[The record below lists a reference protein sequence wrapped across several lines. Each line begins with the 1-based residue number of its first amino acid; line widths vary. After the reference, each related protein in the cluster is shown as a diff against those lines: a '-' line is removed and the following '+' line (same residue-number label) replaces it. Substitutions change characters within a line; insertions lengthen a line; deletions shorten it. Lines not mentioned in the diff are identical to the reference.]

1 MNSLLKILCDG
12 RFHSGE
18 ELGRLLGVSRAAV
31 WKQIQKIEQ
40 TGLDVISRRGSGY
53 CLVAELEL
61 FDKNTL
67 IHSLSQTSRSLIKE
81 LRIESSVSS
90 TNDLVRNIA
99 EQGDATGLIVLA
111 EQQTA
116 GRGRR
121 GRQWVSPF
129 GRNIYLS
136 LGWGFDGGV
145 QVLEG
150 LSLAVG
156 VAVRRAIESCG
167 VDGLMFKWPND
178 LFLENKKVGG
188 ILLEV
193 LGDPSGF
200 CQVVVGVGINL
211 GMSDKNGK
219 LIDQP
224 WTDIRSVS
232 GQPVSRNG
240 LAAAII
246 EEMMALLAS
255 FHEVGFE
262 AYREEWLQSD
272 INADKEISLLL
283 MNKTI
288 RGIAR
293 GVDESG
299 ALKLEVGDEIKL
311 FSGGEISVRSA
322 E

>member
-1 MNSLLKILCDG
+1 MKGLLTILSDG

-18 ELGRLLGVSRAAV
+18 ELGSVLGISRTAV

-40 TGLDVISRRGSGY
+40 TGLEIKSRRGCGY
-53 CLVAELEL
+53 CLMAELEL
-61 FDKNTL
+61 LDRNTL
-67 IHSLSQTSRSLIKE
+67 IHNLSATARSLIRE
-81 LRIESSVSS
+81 LQVELSVPS
-90 TNDLVRNIA
+90 TNDLVRNAA

-121 GRQWVSPF
+121 GRLWISPF
-129 GRNIYLS
+129 GRNVYLS

-156 VAVRRAIESCG
+156 VAVRRAIQSCG
-167 VDGLMFKWPND
+167 IHGLMFKWPND
-178 LFLENKKVGG
+178 LFLEDKKVGG

-200 CQVVVGVGINL
+200 CQVIIGVGINL
-211 GMSDKNGK
+211 GMPDKSGE
-219 LIDQP
+219 LIDQA
-224 WTDIRSVS
+224 WTDIGLTS
-232 GQPVSRNG
+232 GRPVSRNR
-240 LAAAII
+240 LASAII
-246 EEMMALLAS
+246 EEMLALLEN
-255 FHEVGFE
+255 FHEVGF
-262 AYREEWLQSD
+262 APYREEWLRFD
-272 INADKEISLLL
+272 INADRKVNLIL
-283 MNKTI
+283 MNKTVQ
-288 RGIAR
+288 GIAR

-299 ALKLEVGDEIKL
+299 ALKLEIGDEIKR
-311 FSGGEISVRSA
+311 FSGGEISLRSA

>member
-1 MNSLLKILCDG
+1 MNDLLKILCDG

-18 ELGRLLGVSRAAV
+18 ELGRLLGISRAAV
-31 WKQIQKIEQ
+31 WKQIQRIEQ
-40 TGLDVISRRGSGY
+40 TGLEVKSRRGCGY

-61 FDKNTL
+61 LNRGALT
-67 IHSLSQTSRSLIKE
+67 HCLSDAVRSLIKE
-81 LRIESSVSS
+81 LQIESSVSS
-90 TNDLVRNIA
+90 TNDLVRHTA
-99 EQGDATGLIVLA
+99 ERGDATGLVVLA

-121 GRQWVSPF
+121 GKHWVSPF

-136 LGWGFDGGV
+136 VGWGFDGGV

-156 VAVRRAIESCG
+156 VAVRRAIQSCG
-167 VDGLMFKWPND
+167 IHGLMFKWPND
-178 LFLENKKVGG
+178 LFLENRKVGG

-200 CQVVVGVGINL
+200 CQVIVGVGVNL
-211 GMSDKNGK
+211 GMPAKSGE
-219 LIDQP
+219 LIDQA
-224 WTDIRSVS
+224 WTDIGLMS

-246 EEMMALLAS
+246 EEIVVLLAN
-255 FHEVGFE
+255 FHEVGFKP
-262 AYREEWLQSD
+262 YREEWLCFD
-272 INADKEISLLL
+272 IYADRKVSLSL
-283 MNKTI
+283 MKKTVQ
-288 RGIAR
+288 GVAR

-299 ALKLEVGDEIKL
+299 ALKLEVDGEIKL

-322 E
+322 K

>member
-18 ELGRLLGVSRAAV
+18 ELGRLLGISRAAV

-40 TGLDVISRRGSGY
+40 MGLDVKSHRGCGY
-53 CLVAELEL
+53 CLMTELEL

-67 IHSLSQTSRSLIKE
+67 IHSISPISWSLIKE
-81 LRIESSVSS
+81 LRIEPSVSS
-90 TNDLVRNIA
+90 TNDLVRHAA
-99 EQGDATGLIVLA
+99 EQGDSTGLVVLA

-145 QVLEG
+145 QALEG

-156 VAVRRAIESCG
+156 VAVRRAIQSCG

-178 LFLENKKVGG
+178 LFLQNKKVGG

-224 WTDIRSVS
+224 WTDIRSVPE
-232 GQPVSRNG
+232 QPISRNG

-246 EEMMALLAS
+246 EEMMALLAN

-262 AYREEWLQSD
+262 AYREEWSLSD
-272 INADKEISLLL
+272 INADKKVSLLL

-288 RGIAR
+288 QGIAR

-322 E
+322 V